1 MKGALFAQRGSINS
15 LPETPC
21 GFALASRR
29 SARRHDANVGGGM
42 NNLIPYC
49 GPSPVPGT
57 LLASW
62 NFDLF
67 PLLLVL
73 GVIGGGLFATGTLKI
88 AGRQPAFAA
97 IAALGL
103 AIAFISPLCSL
114 TVALFSARSLH
125 HLVLLFGVAPAL
137 AVAFRQVRLPAG
149 AGGAAF
155 AAVSLVLWG
164 WHVPALYSAAWN
176 SHFIYW
182 IMQFLLL
189 GSGWMFWASLFRL
202 ESGIGQMRA
211 ALLLAALAG
220 QMGLIGAIL
229 TFSGNVLYPEHIL
242 LTDAFG
248 LSALGDQQLAGLVM
262 WVPGM
267 IPLAVI
273 AAMILR
279 RGWREVSAA

>member
-1 MKGALFAQRGSINS
+1 MSSI
-15 LPETPC
+15 
-21 GFALASRR
+21 
-29 SARRHDANVGGGM
+29 
-42 NNLIPYC
+42 IPYC

-57 LLASW
+57 LLGSW
-62 NFDLF
+62 NFDLL
-67 PLLLVL
+67 PLLLVF
-73 GVIGGGLFATGTLKI
+73 GVIAGGVFATGTLKI
-88 AGRQPAFAA
+88 SGRQPAFAGL
-97 IAALGL
+97 AALGL

-125 HLVLLFGVAPAL
+125 HLVLLFWVAPAL
-137 AVAFRQVRLPAG
+137 AIAFRPARLPAA

-155 AAVSLVLWG
+155 AAVSLVLWS

-182 IMQFLLL
+182 LMQFLLL

-202 ESGIGQMRA
+202 ESGASRMRA

-248 LSALGDQQLAGLVM
+248 LSAPGDQQLAGLVM

-267 IPLAVI
+267 IPLALI
-273 AAMILR
+273 AAVILR